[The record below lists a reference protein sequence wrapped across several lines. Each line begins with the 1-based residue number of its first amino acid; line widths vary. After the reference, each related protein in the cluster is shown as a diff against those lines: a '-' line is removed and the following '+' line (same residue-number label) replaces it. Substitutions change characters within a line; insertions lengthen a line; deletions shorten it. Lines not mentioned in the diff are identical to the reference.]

1 MEFINYII
9 SNSPEIIDLLIE
21 HIKLTSLSVFIAI
34 LIGIP
39 VGILISYV
47 KKLGRPVL
55 ALANILQAIPSMALL
70 GFTIPFLGIGTIPA
84 ILMVVLYSLL
94 PIIKNTYIGLENIN
108 PQMIEAATGI
118 GLTKWQILTKVQI
131 PLALPVIMSGIRISA
146 VSAVGLMT
154 LAAFCGAGGLGYL
167 VYAGIRSINNYQI
180 LSGAIPACLLALFI
194 DYILGIVENLVTPKY
209 NKDKTKKGFFKREKT
224 QKIILII
231 VGILLIVLLIFP
243 MFFQEKND
251 REITIGSMDFTEQ
264 EILSYMIKDLIED
277 RTDIKVNQK
286 LSLGSSSIVLSSI
299 KQNDI
304 DLYVDYT
311 GTIYGSVL
319 KKEPNTNIDEV
330 YQISKQEMKEKY
342 NLNVLND
349 LNFNNTYTLAVTK
362 ETQQKYNLKTISDL
376 SAVSNELIFSPTLVF
391 MERTDCWLGLQKAY
405 PIAFKDVVAIDGA
418 PRYLALINKESDVID
433 AYSTDGLL
441 KKYDLVVLEDDKNFF
456 LPYQAIPI
464 VNNRILE
471 EFPEIIPL
479 LEELS
484 DYLNDDVM
492 RELNYLVDEEKYQPK
507 EVASNFLKQH
517 NLISI

>member
-39 VGILISYV
+39 IGILISYV

-243 MFFQEKND
+243 MLFQEKND

-405 PIAFKDVVAIDGA
+405 PIAFKDIVAIDGA